1 MSHTS
6 GRLGAKA
13 CVVGLMALAI
23 VAVAPGKVAAFSS
36 FTDQAKSVRID
47 CDNAKAGLMALRM
60 LADQPER
67 VA

>member
-1 MSHTS
+1 
-6 GRLGAKA
+6 
-13 CVVGLMALAI
+13 MALAI